1 MLSYENIVSS
11 NENSCSSSKDLTHG
25 FATSPIRKKGRTNS
39 NDLDLNQ
46 DFCQDH
52 SKENILGEFNSNN
65 HNNFDKNM
73 VNLEIFE

>member
-25 FATSPIRKKGRTNS
+25 FVASPIRKKGRINS
-39 NDLDLNQ
+39 NDLDFNQ
-46 DFCQDH
+46 DFCQDD

-65 HNNFDKNM
+65 HSNFDINI
-73 VNLEIFE
+73 VNFENFK